1 MNFMNCKSFFMENF
15 TNIVNRLKTELSIT
29 MDKDVAEILGMSK
42 SAFAERKR
50 RGVFPENA
58 LRLLELE
65 RPDLKLDINY
75 ILSGTR
81 EANNPNEELVKA
93 IKATEINMDD
103 YPFKVSRS
111 LISPSDAT
119 NPVLLNMDEI
129 NLLANFRRSDNQ
141 GKHLISETAKM
152 CCEHSLTNMR
162 LAEYTEKEQ
171 LDYIKKTSKKNT

>member
-1 MNFMNCKSFFMENF
+1 MKNF

-75 ILSGTR
+75 ILTGIR
-81 EANNPNEELVKA
+81 DAGNPNEELVNA

-103 YPFKVSRS
+103 YHYKVSPS
-111 LISPSDAT
+111 LITPSDAIS
-119 NPVLLNMDEI
+119 PVLLNMDEI
-129 NLLANFRRSDNQ
+129 KLLANFRRSDNR
-141 GKHLISETAKM
+141 GKQLITETAKV
-152 CCEHSLTNMR
+152 CCDHSIANMR

-171 LDYIKKTSKKNT
+171 LDYIKKTSKKNA

>member
-1 MNFMNCKSFFMENF
+1 MKNF
-15 TNIVNRLKTELSIT
+15 TDIVNRLKTVLSVT

-75 ILSGTR
+75 ILSGVR
-81 EANNPNEELVKA
+81 DPNNANNEEIVNA
-93 IKATEINMDD
+93 IKASEVNMDD
-103 YPFKVSRS
+103 YPYK
-111 LISPSDAT
+111 ISPSLIAPTDAT

-129 NLLANFRRSDNQ
+129 QLLANFRRSDNQ
-141 GKHLISETAKM
+141 GKQLIADTAKM
-152 CCEHSLTNMR
+152 CCNYSLTNMQ
-162 LAEYTEKEQ
+162 LAEYTEKEL
-171 LDYIKKTSKKNT
+171 LDYTKGSSKKSS

>member
-1 MNFMNCKSFFMENF
+1 MENF
-15 TNIVNRLKTELSIT
+15 TNIVNRLKTELSVT

-65 RPDLKLDINY
+65 RPDLKLDIDY
-75 ILSGTR
+75 ILSGVR
-81 EANNPNEELVKA
+81 EPNSTNNEDLVNA

-103 YPFKVSRS
+103 YPFKVSPS
-111 LISPSDAT
+111 LIAPSDAT

-129 NLLANFRRSDNQ
+129 NLLANFRRSDNR
-141 GKHLISETAKM
+141 GKQLITETAKM
-152 CCEHSLTNMR
+152 CCDYSLTNMR

-171 LDYIKKTSKKNT
+171 LDYIKKTSKKNA